1 MKSFGAMNLSLNDES
16 GEFILCGAQQSRK
29 GKLKYV
35 PWVIFY
41 CNVWQGVLVLIID
54 VGYEVESLYDNIT
67 NDSVDG
73 RELFFRYGLSGSP
86 MRAIGLI
93 EE

>member
-1 MKSFGAMNLSLNDES
+1 
-16 GEFILCGAQQSRK
+16 
-29 GKLKYV
+29 
-35 PWVIFY
+35 
-41 CNVWQGVLVLIID
+41 VLVLIID